1 MPAWSPSDLTNNT
14 FVTTQLSDK
23 DRSTALYT
31 VTNELNSTYSRV
43 ASLEAELAIA
53 QDAANNG
60 PGRAAINELKAQAN
74 DTTLAQEVR
83 DAAFAS
89 ATALADQRAKL
100 NIAAENA
107 LKSYNDAHDYYATLT
122 VGQSNLL
129 NAGAV
134 PPGTNLFD
142 LPPGY
147 EGRSSPAAEV
157 PASQNP
163 SSTPVTTTEQLQS
176 ASATATNT
184 PDVNNGAIGLGIDTA
199 TIIAAT
205 NTAVTTTQSTPTTT
219 VPASVTTTPA
229 TIQPTT
235 NNTTTTV
242 VGPLVTTPVPTQS
255 FGVSLISNL
264 AIASLLQKPTVT
276 NLLLAALIPSAT
288 NFLSNLFSPTA
299 TPITPA
305 QPLNA
310 TANAALSQ
318 TAEQYAAEQQQQY
331 ANLAI
336 QSQTAEQYAAQ
347 EAAGYAN
354 LAIQSQTAEQ
364 YAAQE
369 AAGYANLAIQSQTAE
384 QYAAQEAAG
393 YAQLAQAQA
402 DANVAAAEADAAY
415 QLTINQTAED
425 YAAQEAAGYA
435 NLAIQSQTAEQYAA
449 EQQAQY
455 TQLAND
461 TQVEANAFVSSTNNS
476 VLSAIGPKNAA
487 PEPVTTASDPATA
500 NDVTV
505 LDPAQYEIPG
515 ALTPL
520 TEDEKAAYKN
530 YVLAPIDPKED
541 GAIMGTMIVSEGA
554 TEQAQIDIDTNPEL
568 VRSIINAQPPSNPV
582 AEATLTPDASVT
594 IPDDPAVVPDPATS
608 PENADP
614 YVNNGQT
621 TIPEPIPQPDPSS
634 VEYVNETDRA
644 SDAASQKLA
653 DQKDPSSAEYISEA
667 DRASDAASQK
677 LADQKDPASSE
688 YVSETDRASDAASQQ
703 IANQQDPSS
712 ADYISE
718 ADRASDAASQQIAD
732 QKDPSSAEYINEADR
747 ASDAASQKIADNT
760 ASNPSSQ
767 GATKEL
773 QSKATKEDSASFQ
786 KAKDWRVRISLAPSA
801 KYLYKGVSPAEAGI
815 LEPLQATDGVIFPYT
830 PNVSV
835 SYAAGYDPTDI
846 AHSNYKIFQY
856 KGSSVDSISIT
867 GDFTAQDT
875 SEANYMLAVIHFFR
889 SVTKMFYGQDQNP
902 KNGVPPPLVY
912 LSGFGS
918 FQFDNHPM
926 AITNF
931 TYSTPTDVDY
941 IRAGSQT
948 NMPGQ
953 SVATQTSVVNS
964 TATAASAVRLLTSNL
979 TAKAPNF
986 QSQNTAINSN
996 ATYVPTK
1003 ISITITALPVVT
1015 RNDISNN
1022 FSLKKYGTG
1031 ELLQGSKRPSG
1042 GGIW

>member
-653 DQKDPSSAEYISEA
+653 DQKDPSSAEYI
-667 DRASDAASQK
+667 
-677 LADQKDPASSE
+677 
-688 YVSETDRASDAASQQ
+688 
-703 IANQQDPSS
+703 
-712 ADYISE
+712 
-718 ADRASDAASQQIAD
+718 
-732 QKDPSSAEYINEADR
+732 NEADR